1 MISRIPLT
9 LGTSWVVQWLGVCA
23 STVGGMGSISTWGI
37 KIAQAMQHGQI
48 KKKNIYQEGKDM
60 SDLEDKQQI
69 TIYVSYFDLKE
80 GF

>member
-1 MISRIPLT
+1 
-9 LGTSWVVQWLGVCA
+9 
-23 STVGGMGSISTWGI
+23 
-37 KIAQAMQHGQI
+37 MQHGQI